1 LYLLLLLALFLFP
14 VAVYCSIL
22 GMINRRMQPLMVS
35 GAWDFLG
42 LLLATSGFLLF
53 VGPALLSG
61 NFRQTLRELPFTAR
75 DGTIGSAFLGI
86 WGAWWTT
93 WLLYYLIVVGGAGVM
108 VWLRRGATVIYNIDA
123 HAFETALVQTTHRL
137 GLQVNR
143 LGNRLFLGVSGQ
155 PMQLVGQETS
165 TEVMAG
171 PPPQSLAVPRA
182 IAEQVIV
189 DVDEF
194 AALRNVTLHWR
205 NASPE
210 ARADVEREL
219 RKALAAVDTLDNPA
233 GGWLLAIAA
242 LLFLAIITLTAVFVL
257 VTLTATRR

>member
-14 VAVYCSIL
+14 IAVYCSIV

-61 NFRQTLRELPFTAR
+61 SFRQTLRELPFSTR
-75 DGTIGSAFLGI
+75 DGDIGSAFLGI
-86 WGAWWTT
+86 WGAWWVT
-93 WLLYYLIVVGGAGVM
+93 WLLYYLLVVGGAGVM
-108 VWLRRGATVIYNIDA
+108 VWLRSGSTVIYNIEPR
-123 HAFETALVQTTHRL
+123 AFEGVLVRTTQRL
-137 GLQVNR
+137 TMPVNR
-143 LGNRLFLGVSGQ
+143 LGNRVFLGVSGQ
-155 PMQLVGQETS
+155 PAQLTAAES
-165 TEVMAG
+165 PTEVMVH
-171 PPPQSLAVPRA
+171 PPIPIVVSTV

-194 AALRNVTLHWR
+194 TALRNVTLHWR
-205 NASPE
+205 TASPE
-210 ARADVEREL
+210 ARADLEREL
-219 RKALAAVDTLDNPA
+219 RKSLAEVVTIDNPV

-242 LLFLAIITLTAVFVL
+242 FLFLAIITLTAVFVL
-257 VTLTATRR
+257 VTLTAVRR